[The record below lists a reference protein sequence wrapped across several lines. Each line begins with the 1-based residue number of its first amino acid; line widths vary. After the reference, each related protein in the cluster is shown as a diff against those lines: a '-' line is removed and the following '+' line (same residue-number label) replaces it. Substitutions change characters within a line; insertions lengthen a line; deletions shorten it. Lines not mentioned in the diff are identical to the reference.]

1 MIIKPKDMKTE
12 EVPHLRGGDGTVI
25 KTYMAPA
32 QPDMHLRLLGRF
44 TLRKGYSI
52 GKHVHDGEV
61 EYYCILAG
69 QGVVTEDTGES
80 TVNPGD
86 VVVTGWGQS
95 HSIRNDRDEDLE
107 FIAVI
112 NTEK

>member
-44 TLRKGYSI
+44 TLRKGCSI

-61 EYYCILAG
+61 EY
-69 QGVVTEDTGES
+69 
-80 TVNPGD
+80 
-86 VVVTGWGQS
+86 
-95 HSIRNDRDEDLE
+95 
-107 FIAVI
+107 
-112 NTEK
+112 